1 MPKKRIITFA
11 EAVNEGLRFSLLK
24 NKNLLCFGL
33 GIGDPKEVFGTTKN
47 LQKQFGDQRVF
58 DIPTSENAMTGIAIG
73 CAINRCPVVM
83 THQRLDFSLLSFDQ
97 IINNAAKIFYMFNGQ
112 FTVPITLRL
121 IVGKGWGQGPTHAQS
136 LQSLFAHIPGLK
148 VVMPSNPNDAK
159 KMLIQ
164 SIKDPN
170 PVIYIEHRWLHDQK
184 GHVEKGF
191 KSKKIGKANLLMKG
205 NDITIVANSFMTTE
219 ALIAAKI
226 LKTNGIYADLID
238 LCSIKPMDEKAILK
252 SVKKTGKLLVL
263 DSGHDFLSIASEIIS
278 VVTTKQFNS
287 LKISPKKITMPNF
300 PIPTGYSLTKNFYPG
315 YKDVLKYCKNIF
327 NKNIKYNESSNKNF
341 HDVPHARFKGPF

>member
-11 EAVNEGLRFSLLK
+11 EAVNEGLRFSLSK
-24 NKNLLCFGL
+24 NRNLLCFGL

-47 LQKQFGDQRVF
+47 LQKEFGDQRVF

-97 IINNAAKIFYMFNGQ
+97 IINNAAKIFYMSNGQ

-159 KMLIQ
+159 KILIQ
-164 SIKDPN
+164 SIIDPN

-184 GHVEKGF
+184 GHVEKSF
-191 KSKKIGKANLLMKG
+191 RSKKIIKANLLMKG
-205 NDITIVANSFMTTE
+205 SDITIVSSSFMTTE

-226 LKTNGIYADLID
+226 LKSNGIYADLID
-238 LCSIKPMDEKAILK
+238 LCSIKPLDEKTILQ
-252 SVKKTGKLLVL
+252 SVKKTGRLVVL

-278 VVTTKQFNS
+278 IVTTKQFKF
-287 LKISPKKITMPNF
+287 LKISPKKIAMPDF
-300 PIPTGYSLTKNFYPG
+300 PVPTGYSLTKNFYPG
-315 YKDVLKYCKNIF
+315 HKDILKYCKNIF
-327 NKNIKYNESSNKNF
+327 KKKIKYNDFSKNSF
-341 HDVPHARFKGPF
+341 HDVPNESFKGPF